1 MKTLLSLT
9 LLLAS
14 ANAFAMQ
21 PQHVVKTLSDEAVL
35 SALDSHSLRQIEDA
49 PSARCA
55 GCFALRLTT
64 VNANSEEVV
73 FEAHGMDFGGRFKVS
88 IHKME

>member
-14 ANAFAMQ
+14 TNAFALQ

-35 SALDSHSLRQIEDA
+35 EALDSHSIRQIEDA
-49 PSARCA
+49 PAARCA
-55 GCFALRLTT
+55 GCFGLRFST
-64 VNANSEEVV
+64 VNANNEEVV
-73 FEAHGMDFGGRFKVS
+73 FEAHGMDFGGRFTVR